1 MEFSDY
7 TFEPLT
13 SAMHDVSEIKKEY
26 GRQQG
31 IRAVDNLKKNFFNA
45 VYADNI
51 DEARSVILDLI
62 SDGAP
67 GTPTSM
73 HLMPP
78 HFQPSYFPQMR
89 CPRCCTP
96 PEAPW
101 KESSEFPSGSLIF

>member
-31 IRAVDNLKKNFFNA
+31 IRAVENLKKNFFNA

-51 DEARSVILDLI
+51 DEAVDIANEIASE
-62 SDGAP
+62 
-67 GTPTSM
+67 
-73 HLMPP
+73 HLEIVTGNP
-78 HFQPSYFPQMR
+78 
-89 CPRCCTP
+89 
-96 PEAPW
+96 
-101 KESSEFPSGSLIF
+101 